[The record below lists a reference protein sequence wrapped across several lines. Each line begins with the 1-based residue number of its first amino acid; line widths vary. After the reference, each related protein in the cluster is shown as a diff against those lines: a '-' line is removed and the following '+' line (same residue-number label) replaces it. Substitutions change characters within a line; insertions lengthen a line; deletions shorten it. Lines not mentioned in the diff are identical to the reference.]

1 MVHALE
7 EIHRVLRPDGTLIDI
22 HPFAEPPQVKVIEN
36 NRILFAE
43 PKREGDHEGIQSADR
58 AVAQVLGR
66 KLFVAERN
74 HDFDFFS
81 YASSVPELRDFWD
94 SYNAFNESPKELAF
108 LEYEDEVF
116 ARAEAVLRGSGED
129 AEAVIHER
137 VGITRLTRVGR

>member
-7 EIHRVLRPDGTLIDI
+7 EIHRILRPDGTLIDI
-22 HPFAEPPQVKVIEN
+22 HPFAEPPLVKVVQN
-36 NRILFAE
+36 NRIMFEE

-58 AVAQVLGR
+58 AVAEVLGR

-74 HDFDFFS
+74 RDFDFFS

-94 SYNAFNESPKELAF
+94 SYNAFNESAKEIAI

-116 ARAEAVLRGSGED
+116 ARAEEVRMGSGED
-129 AEAVIHER
+129 AEAVIHEK
-137 VGITRLTRVGR
+137 VGITRLPRVGR

>member
-22 HPFAEPPQVKVIEN
+22 HPFAEPPLVKVIQN

-43 PKREGDHEGIQSADR
+43 PKRESDHEGIQNADR
-58 AVAQVLGR
+58 AVAEVLGR

-74 HDFDFFS
+74 RDFDFFS

-94 SYNAFNESPKELAF
+94 SYNAFNESPKEAAI
-108 LEYEDEVF
+108 LEFEDEVF
-116 ARAEAVLRGSGED
+116 ARAEEALMGSGED
-129 AEAVIHER
+129 AEPAIHER
-137 VGITRLTRVGR
+137 VGIARLAPIKR